1 MKKLLL
7 GADSFNLGS
16 AVDNNKKD
24 AGRSVSTN
32 FCQPITS

>member
-7 GADSFNLGS
+7 GVGSFNLGS

-24 AGRSVSTN
+24 AGRSVSIK
-32 FCQPITS
+32 FFQPVTS